1 MKSFIARLL
10 SPLVVLAVGAAVV
23 LRCIPEAGRDQ
34 AYATTGAR
42 I

>member
-1 MKSFIARLL
+1 MKSFIAACVA
-10 SPLVVLAVGAAVV
+10 LVVLAVGAAVV
-23 LRCIPEAGRDQ
+23 LDRFQKPAEQ